1 MKIYEFENNFDNG
14 ETDFHFKLTKDINFF
29 FNI

>member
-1 MKIYEFENNFDNG
+1 MKVYELENNFDNG

-29 FNI
+29 F